1 MLILTSCARDAVQR
15 AVGAGGGEGTQRGLK
30 YGTGVRVAVD
40 VGLVDGTT
48 TTAAAAAKCHA
59 YRR

>member
-1 MLILTSCARDAVQR
+1 MKR
-15 AVGAGGGEGTQRGLK
+15 GGRERLK

-48 TTAAAAAKCHA
+48 TTAK
-59 YRR
+59 